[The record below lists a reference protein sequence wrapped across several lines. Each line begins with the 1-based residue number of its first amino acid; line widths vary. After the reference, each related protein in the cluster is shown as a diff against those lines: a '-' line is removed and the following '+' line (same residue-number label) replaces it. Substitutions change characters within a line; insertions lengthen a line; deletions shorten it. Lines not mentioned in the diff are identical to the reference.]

1 MHATSLFIRIV
12 IKISG
17 ANLNP
22 APDNTRIN
30 QPPNPSIN
38 NPGMPP
44 VDPNNVFGNPN
55 RQAPNPWE
63 NIPIFPAPT
72 NNPRAPQYPQYP
84 QYPQNPQYPPNP
96 NYPNTPFGQPPQFPF
111 AFGNPPPQV
120 PAYRTTPPSLLDQ
133 FLYNK
138 SGGKNAAATI
148 QLPSN
153 IIYVISALVV
163 SLITLRRNHYLV

>member
-1 MHATSLFIRIV
+1 M
-12 IKISG
+12 
-17 ANLNP
+17 
-22 APDNTRIN
+22 PDNTRIN
-30 QPPNPSIN
+30 SPPNPPIN
-38 NPGMPP
+38 NPGAPQ
-44 VDPNNVFGNPN
+44 VDPNSVFGNPN
-55 RQAPNPWE
+55 RNNAPNPWD

-72 NNPRAPQYPQYP
+72 NNPRAPQFPQFAQYPSNPQYP
-84 QYPQNPQYPPNP
+84 QIPNS

-138 SGGKNAAATI
+138 SGGKNAAV
-148 QLPSN
+148 QQMPSN

-163 SLITLRRNHYLV
+163 SLITLRRNHHYLV